1 MESIST
7 TSSYIIA
14 FWVSGVF
21 MSYILLW
28 RPAIKI
34 ISILEPDNIAYK
46 HRFIGF
52 VAFHLMCLIG
62 LPFIIHILLVDEYRE
77 RFLRQFIPAYLGK
90 KDE

>member
-1 MESIST
+1 MESIYT
-7 TSSYIIA
+7 TFNIITP
-14 FWVSGVF
+14 FWISGVVMAYF
-21 MSYILLW
+21 LLW